1 MTTYTLLAD
10 INEQQFQSPQEL
22 GVIWGEI
29 REDIERLG
37 GEVLHSYV
45 LIGTYDFQ
53 IMFEVE
59 DEDAVLQISMAIQRH
74 GLDTKTMRA
83 VPADRLGELV
93 NDV

>member
-10 INEQQFQSPQEL
+10 LNEQQFQSPQEI

-37 GEVLHSYV
+37 GEVLDSYV
-45 LIGTYDFQ
+45 LIGSYDFQ
-53 IMFEVE
+53 IMFAVE
-59 DEDAVLQISMAIQRH
+59 DADAVLQIAMAIQRH

-83 VPADRLGELV
+83 VSVDRLGELAK
-93 NDV
+93 DV